1 MVWPQSI
8 LSSPPARNSVSLAV
22 FALNMMSM
30 KTRHALI
37 LIAALIVAA
46 PATQARV
53 KLVALPERARVV
65 VALGNPDATL
75 VEEERLITLQKG
87 VNKVD
92 FSWRGV
98 NIDASSIQVRALG
111 NPDKV
116 VVLNTSY
123 PPNENALIWEI
134 SSPASQ
140 EERVRISYL
149 LSGLNRD
156 VVYKAVAEPSEKA
169 LTLRNYLRLR
179 NDSGEDLT
187 DAELSIGYGDK
198 FKKTIAH
205 EEVLEM
211 LSERIADLPIK
222 KVLTW
227 DAASLP
233 WDPEYEKK
241 TVGIPLSYVITNS
254 TASKLGTHTM
264 LPGKVRIFIKT
275 KEQPEKEGDKPGEGV
290 AFTGEDWAQLTP
302 VDREMK
308 LYIGQ
313 SRDVKVTQRQT
324 KKDRTNIR
332 RNNNNQ
338 DVLWD
343 TDDIFKIEIENFKK
357 QPVNLVVVEH
367 MPGYWKMVENTHPKE
382 FKKKDAFTF
391 EYNLTLPPE
400 SNGTNKTT
408 VTFNL
413 NRLNVQGNE
422 PASY

>member
-1 MVWPQSI
+1 MSAEPFMFMKPKFLLCLLSI
-8 LSSPPARNSVSLAV
+8 L
-22 FALNMMSM
+22 
-30 KTRHALI
+30 
-37 LIAALIVAA
+37 AAAAA
-46 PATQARV
+46 PLQARV

-65 VALGNPDATL
+65 VSLNNPDATL

-98 NIDASSIQVRALG
+98 NIDATSIQVRMLG
-111 NPDKV
+111 HPDAV

-134 SSPASQ
+134 NSPAAQ

-149 LSGLNRD
+149 LSGLGRD
-156 VVYKAVAEPSEKA
+156 VVYKAVAEPNEKA

-187 DAELSIGYGDK
+187 DAEIGIGYGAN

-211 LSERIADLPIK
+211 LSERVEGLPIK
-222 KVLTW
+222 KILTW

-241 TVGIPLSYVITNS
+241 TVGIPLSYVIKNDKD
-254 TASKLGTHTM
+254 SKLGTHTL

-275 KEQPEKEGDKPGEGV
+275 REQAAGEGEGV

-302 VDREMK
+302 ADREMK
-308 LYIGQ
+308 LFIGQ
-313 SRDVKVTQRQT
+313 SRDVKVTQRRT
-324 KKDRTNIR
+324 KDDKTNIR
-332 RNNNNQ
+332 RNNANNI
-338 DVLWD
+338 VLND
-343 TDDIFKIEIENFKK
+343 TDEVYKLEIENFKK
-357 QPVNLVVVEH
+357 TTVDLVIVEH
-367 MPGYWKMVENTHPKE
+367 VAGYWKMVENSHPDQ

-391 EYNLTLPPE
+391 EYNLTLPAE
-400 SNGTNKTT
+400 SNGQKKTT
-408 VTFNL
+408 ITFNI
-413 NRLNVQGNE
+413 NRMNVQGNE
-422 PASY
+422 PTSY